1 MSKLDC
7 VYVVQS
13 YPKRFPRGVISFLEK
28 IFDSLAKT
36 NSYRKYIFYKISHVT
51 FTSPVI
57 MSGPFVVFHYFLY
70 MQSST
75 SHLHAYLHRLLWCDL
90 FSKTALMKMWSYWGS
105 PRSVATQFF
114 FLKVWQFKKH
124 FSSNKVR
131 KWDFRLTIMWQKYHI
146 SCNQAFHNVPMYLPT
161 CKVEIHTRR
170 FGTCKDLRTTD
181 NNLKRTFLHVLHS
194 LPAFQIN

>member
-105 PRSVATQFF
+105 PRSVFSWKF
-114 FLKVWQFKKH
+114 DSLKNTSAQTKLGSEIFVWQ
-124 FSSNKVR
+124 SCDRNII
-131 KWDFRLTIMWQKYHI
+131 FRVIRPFI
-146 SCNQAFHNVPMYLPT
+146 MYL
-161 CKVEIHTRR
+161 CIY
-170 FGTCKDLRTTD
+170 
-181 NNLKRTFLHVLHS
+181 LH
-194 LPAFQIN
+194 AK